1 MSRRVLDPCA
11 PVVLDVLCAAMA
23 ASAATAARTRSTE
36 PSTETGFDPGAI
48 DLEAFFRELR
58 ELEREIDEDLGPEDL
73 AHLRKMERW
82 GRACTLAGAALAGV
96 APNPIAA
103 GLLAMGR
110 SARWMLMHH
119 VGHRGY
125 DKVPG
130 VPARYTS
137 KVFAR
142 GWRRFVDWSDWQIP
156 EAWIYEHNVLHHSYT
171 GEEADPDL
179 IERNSEVFRAL
190 GLPRPLLHAGMAL
203 LASTWR
209 FSYYAPSTLRTWR
222 NRGRRDGAATHDREL
237 WLRCYAPFAFLQ
249 YVVFPALYLPFGPW
263 ASFSALCNSVAAE
276 WICNLHTFAVVG
288 PNHTGDDLYRFEGR
302 ARSKAEHALRQ
313 VIGSVNYRTGGDLND
328 FLHMFLNYQIEHHLW
343 PDVPMRQYQKVQ
355 PKVRAICEKYGVPYV
370 QEGVLERVKKMW
382 AVAIGDAKMRWL
394 ATS

>member
-1 MSRRVLDPCA
+1 MS
-11 PVVLDVLCAAMA
+11 AAEA
-23 ASAATAARTRSTE
+23 IPASAYPEAGS
-36 PSTETGFDPGAI
+36 GFDPRSI
-48 DLEAFFRELR
+48 DLEGFYRELK
-58 ELEREIDEDLGPEDL
+58 ELEREIDRDLGPEDY

-82 GRACTLAGAALAGV
+82 GRACTVAGAALAGV
-96 APNPIAA
+96 APNPVAA
-103 GLLAMGR
+103 ALLAMGR
-110 SARWMLMHH
+110 STRWMLMHH

-142 GWRRFVDWSDWQIP
+142 GARRFLDWPDWQIP

-179 IERNSEVFRAL
+179 IERNSEAFRAL
-190 GLPRPLLHAGMAL
+190 GLPRPLMHAALAL

-209 FSYYAPSTLRTWR
+209 FSYYAPNTLRTWR
-222 NRGRRDGAATHDREL
+222 NRGRRDGEATHDREL
-237 WLRCYAPFAFLQ
+237 WLRCYAPFFFLQ
-249 YVVFPALYLPFGPW
+249 YVAFPALYLPFGPW

-276 WICNLHTFAVVG
+276 WLCNLHTFAVVG
-288 PNHTGDDLYRFEGR
+288 PNHTGDDLYRFDGR

-313 VIGSVNYRTGGDLND
+313 VIGSVNYRTGSDLND

-355 PKVRAICEKYGVPYV
+355 PKVRALCVMYGVPYV

-382 AVAIGDAKMRWL
+382 SVALGDAKMRWL
-394 ATS
+394 RTA